1 MCLPSVLWVSWGSP
15 PALPVPSSR
24 AAVFSGSTAEGLV
37 ALCCSSPLHFQ
48 SLLCLS
54 RAKFHLGGRPWEAE
68 GFVSSRILRSSP
80 SCLPQASGR
89 CPCWVSVRSPFGH
102 HQCGF
107 CAPPPAP
114 GLCTSF
120 SICYR
125 CCGQIERRP
134 VQEAPSP
141 GPLDPSVHQSPASQ
155 PIGLQRAPAEGCVLG
170 RSLLQGRRSLP
181 SGAFKAGWEPARFK
195 RPIKCKANNNI

>member
-15 PALPVPSSR
+15 PALLVPSSR

-107 CAPPPAP
+107 CAPPQPRDCALHSPFVTGVGGRLKDAP
-114 GLCTSF
+114 FKRLQVQVHLIQAFISH
-120 SICYR
+120 
-125 CCGQIERRP
+125 QP
-134 VQEAPSP
+134 VN
-141 GPLDPSVHQSPASQ
+141 PSVSSEPLLRAASWA
-155 PIGLQRAPAEGCVLG
+155 GLSCKGGGPCLQEPLRLVGSRHVLRG
-170 RSLLQGRRSLP
+170 LSN
-181 SGAFKAGWEPARFK
+181 ARQ
-195 RPIKCKANNNI
+195 IIT